1 MTRRFS
7 VLAVLPAV
15 AQLIVASPAYSYIW
29 CILHAQACEEA
40 GALDDAWH
48 GLELGMPTNALGHA
62 WLDAEYLRT
71 RGRLQLARGDQD
83 AALQDF
89 EAALALASEQGATL
103 FIERARR
110 DQDML
115 ALAAVGKP
123 DA

>member
-1 MTRRFS
+1 MARHG
-7 VLAVLPAV
+7 V
-15 AQLIVASPAYSYIW
+15 QLIVASPAYSYIW